1 MDEQVK
7 VTAIHKDSTG
17 LKVMLVVGG
26 HSIEDVLQ
34 AFEAVLRGATY
45 CFDGHLDIVEDED

>member
-1 MDEQVK
+1 MAEQVK

-17 LKVMLVVGG
+17 LKVMLVVCG

-45 CFDGHLDIVEDED
+45 CFNGHLEIVEDEL